1 MEGRARQRASERESE
16 GEMEA
21 EEGDEKPTTSGDG
34 GGRAGGGEGR
44 CVRARVIKRRKKIE
58 RPERKQEPA
67 CLPACLPAYLPET
80 LLGEAKK
87 KSSTPTRCCPETE
100 SEEGRKDKQSV
111 GVEGGRGGKGFP
123 IFKRWQWSLEN
134 RRVEGWWGEEVLG
147 GY

>member
-1 MEGRARQRASERESE
+1 MRA
-16 GEMEA
+16 
-21 EEGDEKPTTSGDG
+21 
-34 GGRAGGGEGR
+34 
-44 CVRARVIKRRKKIE
+44 CVRACDKKEKENRKAGKRAEARV
-58 RPERKQEPA
+58 PP
-67 CLPACLPAYLPET
+67 CLPACLPET

-134 RRVEGWWGEEVLG
+134 RRVDGWWGEEVLG
-147 GY
+147 GL